1 MSDFYAV
8 KAGVKPG
15 IYLTWKEC
23 ENNTKGFPN
32 ARYKK
37 FSSKDLALQ
46 FINESNFQTEKKQN
60 VPKILKNLK
69 RNNKSKYNTTMR
81 LIFYFFLI
89 EWIKCIL
96 RIVIFIALY
105 YKYF

>member
-46 FINESNFQTEKKQN
+46 FINESNCYRPQLCSTRERTEQPSALP
-60 VPKILKNLK
+60 PKP
-69 RNNKSKYNTTMR
+69 
-81 LIFYFFLI
+81 YF
-89 EWIKCIL
+89 
-96 RIVIFIALY
+96 
-105 YKYF
+105 